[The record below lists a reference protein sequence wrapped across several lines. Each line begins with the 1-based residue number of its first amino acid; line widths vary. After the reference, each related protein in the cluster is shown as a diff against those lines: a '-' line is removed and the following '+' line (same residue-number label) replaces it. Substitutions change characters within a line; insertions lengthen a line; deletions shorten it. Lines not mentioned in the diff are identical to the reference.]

1 MSSSCREETSVST
14 LAVADPEIDVVE
26 VPVEPAKPRRSTAR
40 TLAYL
45 VLPLLVM
52 ALAAGV
58 GYLKWQASS
67 AAPSGGESATVVMA
81 ATEGATA
88 MLSYRADH
96 VREDLTA
103 ASERMT
109 GNFRAEYT
117 TLINDVVIPGAEQKR
132 ISAVATVPAAALVFA
147 DTDRAQVLVYI
158 NQTTTIGADPPT
170 DTQSSAHVD
179 MEKVGDTWLISD
191 FQPL

>member
-1 MSSSCREETSVST
+1 MST

-26 VPVEPAKPRRSTAR
+26 VPVEPAKPRHSTAR

>member
-1 MSSSCREETSVST
+1 MST
-14 LAVADPEIDVVE
+14 LAVTEPDIEPVEAVVE
-26 VPVEPAKPRRSTAR
+26 PTPPARNTAR
-40 TLAYL
+40 ILAYL
-45 VLPLLVM
+45 VVPLLVM
-52 ALAAGV
+52 VLAAGV
-58 GYLKWQASS
+58 GYLKWQANS
-67 AAPSGGESATVVMA
+67 AAPSDGESAAVVMA

-96 VREDLTA
+96 VQEDLTA

-117 TLINDVVIPGAEQKR
+117 TLINDVVIPGAEEQR
-132 ISAVATVPAAALVFA
+132 ISAVATIPAAALVSA
-147 DTDRAQVLVYI
+147 EADRAQVLVYI
-158 NQTTTIGADPPT
+158 NQTTSVGADPPT

-179 MEKVGDTWLISD
+179 MERVGDAWLISG

>member
-1 MSSSCREETSVST
+1 MST
-14 LAVADPEIDVVE
+14 LAAADIEPEAVTA
-26 VPVEPAKPRRSTAR
+26 PAEPPKARRGIAR
-40 TLAYL
+40 TVAYL

-58 GYLKWQASS
+58 GYLKWQTNS
-67 AAPSGGESATVVMA
+67 AGPTRGEAAAVVTA

-96 VREDLTA
+96 VQEDLTA

-109 GNFRAEYT
+109 GEFRAEYT
-117 TLINDVVIPGAEQKR
+117 TLIDDVVIPGAEEKR
-132 ISAVATVPAAALVFA
+132 ISAMATVPAAALVFA
-147 DTDRAQVLVYI
+147 DKDRAQVLVYI
-158 NQTTTIGADPPT
+158 NQTTTVGTDPPT

-179 MEKVGDTWLISD
+179 MEKVGDAWLISG